1 MSKTNTNTNTNI
13 NTGEYII
20 YATTNE
26 NLLQILKNG
35 YINNNPKHKL
45 LGHYMGI
52 HSPKQIPTQLMYYNI
67 PNQANM
73 WPYIGSCIVFDKK
86 LLQDYSFKA
95 TPRFDTDMIINSGK
109 GKLTKPPPLT
119 KLKNYISH
127 AMTKKRPV
135 GSQFMDTHTKFMDSH
150 TIYFNKNIPLDSY
163 AKKIMFI
170 GKKSSYTHDKELINS
185 IVKLAESSNIPIKFR
200 DYKLKGKTEKPLNNF
215 INSIENK

>member
-1 MSKTNTNTNTNI
+1 MTTSKNN
-13 NTGEYII
+13 EYII

-26 NLLQILKNG
+26 NLLQILKDG
-35 YINNNPKHKL
+35 YINNKPKNKL

-73 WPYIGSCIVFDKK
+73 WPYMNACIVFDKT

-95 TPRFDTDMIINSGK
+95 TPRFDSDMIINSGK
-109 GKLTKPPPLT
+109 GKLLKPPKLT
-119 KLKNYISH
+119 KIKSYISK
-127 AMTKKRPV
+127 AMTKK
-135 GSQFMDTHTKFMDSH
+135 QALDIHTRFMDSH
-150 TIYFNKNIPLDSY
+150 TINFNKNIPLNSY

-170 GKKSSYTHDKELINS
+170 GKKDTYNKERELIDS
-185 IVKLAESSNIPIKFR
+185 IVKLSNTRAIPIKFR
-200 DYKLKGKTEKPLNNF
+200 DYKLRGNLEKPLNNF

>member
-1 MSKTNTNTNTNI
+1 MLKRNTNTNTNI

-26 NLLQILKNG
+26 NLLQILKDG

-73 WPYIGSCIVFDKK
+73 WPYMNSCIVFDKK

-95 TPRFDTDMIINSGK
+95 TPRFDSDMIINSGK
-109 GKLTKPPPLT
+109 GKLTKPPKLT
-119 KLKNYISH
+119 KIKSYISQS
-127 AMTKKRPV
+127 MTKK
-135 GSQFMDTHTKFMDSH
+135 QALDIHTKFMDSH
-150 TIYFNKNIPLDSY
+150 TIHFNKNIPLDSY

-170 GKKSSYTHDKELINS
+170 GKKNTYKKDQKELINS
-185 IVKLAESSNIPIKFR
+185 IVKLADTSNIPIKFR
-200 DYKLKGKTEKPLNNF
+200 DYKLKGNLEKPLNNF